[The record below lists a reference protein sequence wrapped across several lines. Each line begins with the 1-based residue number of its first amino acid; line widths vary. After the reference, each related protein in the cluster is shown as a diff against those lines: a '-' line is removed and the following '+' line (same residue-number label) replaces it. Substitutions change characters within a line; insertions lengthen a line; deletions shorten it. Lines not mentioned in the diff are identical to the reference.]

1 MKIVKVL
8 IVACFAFWIS
18 ASAVA
23 AGAHTNTKFGLEN
36 DMGIGVGLGSV
47 DGVSMYY
54 RMDQTNFAQGFLSFG
69 GGHDYYLSGDY
80 CFQYPNS
87 FMEAPYLIPYYCLG
101 GFIMEVDWDYY
112 HGRWWSR
119 RGDWDGS
126 TTFVGLHIPLGMQV
140 FIPQTP
146 LQVYGEL
153 APSLFLSP
161 GTYVSMFIQLGI
173 RFLF

>member
-1 MKIVKVL
+1 MKSLV
-8 IVACFAFWIS
+8 S
-18 ASAVA
+18 ALLLW
-23 AGAHTNTKFGLEN
+23 FGLTSGAWATNVAGKFSTEN

-47 DGVSMYY
+47 DGISMYY
-54 RMDQTNFAQGFLSFG
+54 RMDQSAFAQGFLSFSDG
-69 GGHDYYLSGDY
+69 ADYYISGDY
-80 CFQYPNS
+80 CFQYPGT
-87 FMEAPYLIPYYCLG
+87 FIDAPYLVPYYCLG
-101 GFIMEVDWDYY
+101 GFIMEVDWGYY

-119 RGDWDGS
+119 RGDWDDH
-126 TTFVGLHIPLGMQV
+126 TTFIGAHVPLGLQV

-153 APSLFLSP
+153 APSLFITP